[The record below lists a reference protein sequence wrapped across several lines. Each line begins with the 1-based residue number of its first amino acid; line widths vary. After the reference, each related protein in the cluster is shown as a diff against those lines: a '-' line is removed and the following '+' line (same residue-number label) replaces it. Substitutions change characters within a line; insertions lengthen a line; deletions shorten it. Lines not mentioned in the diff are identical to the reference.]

1 MRFLTILFFSL
12 AIAAPSMARTVTD
25 HDGHTVEV
33 PDNPVRIVSLH
44 DWTLTVMA
52 RELGSSLIAST
63 GRLAPD
69 GTHFMRGARELFD
82 LDFSEIELASV
93 HGKPDLE
100 RIRALK
106 PDLILA
112 NSGDYS
118 ALHDQLSTIAP
129 TLMFNPE
136 NGRPAFDL
144 YREFSGWLGKRNRF
158 DELERAYRDKLTMA
172 REQLSKS
179 EQKPVYAA
187 ILTNGRD
194 GTLTILK
201 EYGPLTTALDDLGFA
216 RAPIVATLN
225 ETEGRMT
232 VGAELI
238 GELDVDYIFTSYLPE
253 QGQNSQ
259 SIYDDL
265 DRIAPGYRE
274 FLKSYQ
280 NGHIVS
286 LSRYEVYPPSFKGLD
301 LVIDAMSG
309 LFTLNDSP

>member
-1 MRFLTILFFSL
+1 
-12 AIAAPSMARTVTD
+12 
-25 HDGHTVEV
+25 
-33 PDNPVRIVSLH
+33 
-44 DWTLTVMA
+44 
-52 RELGSSLIAST
+52 
-63 GRLAPD
+63 
-69 GTHFMRGARELFD
+69 
-82 LDFSEIELASV
+82 
-93 HGKPDLE
+93 
-100 RIRALK
+100 
-106 PDLILA
+106 
-112 NSGDYS
+112 
-118 ALHDQLSTIAP
+118 
-129 TLMFNPE
+129 MFNPE